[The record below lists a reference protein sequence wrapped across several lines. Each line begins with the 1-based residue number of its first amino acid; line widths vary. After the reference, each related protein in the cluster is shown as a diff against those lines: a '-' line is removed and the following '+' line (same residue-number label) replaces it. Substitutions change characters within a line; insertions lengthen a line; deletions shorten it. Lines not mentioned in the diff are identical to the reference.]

1 MKITKNKL
9 RFGDIIADSYYQE
22 KNSGHAVIFCAGIPG
37 TSSYPD
43 IAEKYAAAGFIF
55 IQPKYIGSWE
65 SYGRFSVEGCKN
77 TIIDFIVGL
86 QQKQVKTIFGDSFE
100 VVINRIYLFGHS
112 FGGSVALSAGAEL
125 ANVGIIALAPVM
137 DFGKQGNGEYPEEKM
152 NWLGDFISA
161 GFENVYRGFD
171 RESWRVFC
179 LNGHGLNVSEYI
191 DKLRSREILL
201 IHGRSDTSVNFN
213 RSREFANELKARGG
227 RIEYVETDDDHG
239 GVKLSSFEKN
249 VSWINKSA

>member
-1 MKITKNKL
+1 MKIIKNKL

-22 KNSGHAVIFCAGIPG
+22 KNSGKVVIFCAGIPG
-37 TSSYPD
+37 ASSYPEL
-43 IAEKYAAAGFIF
+43 AEKYAAAGCIF
-55 IQPKYIGSWE
+55 IQPKYVGSWE

-125 ANVGIIALAPVM
+125 DNVGIIVLAPVM

-152 NWLGDFISA
+152 NWLSDFISA
-161 GFENVYRGFD
+161 GFENGYRGFVKD
-171 RESWRVFC
+171 NWDNFC
-179 LNGHGLNVSEYI
+179 TTGSGLNAIEYI
-191 DKLRSREILL
+191 TKLKERGILL
-201 IHGRSDTSVNFN
+201 VHGRSDTSVNFN
-213 RSREFANELKARGG
+213 RSKDFADKLKAMGG
-227 RIEYVETDDDHG
+227 NIEYVETEDDHG
-239 GVKLSSFEKN
+239 GVKLTSFEKV
-249 VSWINKSA
+249 VSWIK